1 MKLKWQYWFFKN
13 ALSHQFCDDIIRFCH
28 KQKTELGTISGVP
41 DKKKTEKDEKKT
53 EKNLA
58 KLLKHRNS
66 NVGWIGEP
74 WVYHE
79 IHNLIHRAN
88 ESAEWNFHWN
98 YSEPAQ
104 YTIYR
109 KGQFYEWHQDS
120 FDKPTS
126 NPNNKNFH
134 NKIRKLS
141 VTISLN
147 DSSEYTGGR
156 LQFLDRHGYK
166 QKIITCKEIL
176 TKGSLVVFPSFMWHR
191 VTPVTKGERK
201 SLVMWNL
208 GNPFI

>member
-13 ALSHQFCDDIIRFCH
+13 ALSHQFCDDILRYCH
-28 KQKTELGTISGVP
+28 NKKTELGTVSGVQ
-41 DKKKTEKDEKKT
+41 DKKKT

-74 WVYHE
+74 WMYHE
-79 IHNLIHRAN
+79 IHNLVHRAN
-88 ESAEWNFHWN
+88 RSAEWNFHWN

-104 YTIYR
+104 YTVYK
-109 KGQFYEWHQDS
+109 KGQFYGWHQDS
-120 FDKPTS
+120 FDKPS
-126 NPNNKNFH
+126 HDPKNPNYH
-134 NKIRKLS
+134 GKIRKLS
-141 VTISLN
+141 VTISLS

-156 LQFLDRHGYK
+156 LQFLDRSGYK
-166 QKIITCKEIL
+166 QKIITCTEVL

-191 VTPVTKGERK
+191 VTPVKKGIRK

-208 GNPFI
+208 GDPFK